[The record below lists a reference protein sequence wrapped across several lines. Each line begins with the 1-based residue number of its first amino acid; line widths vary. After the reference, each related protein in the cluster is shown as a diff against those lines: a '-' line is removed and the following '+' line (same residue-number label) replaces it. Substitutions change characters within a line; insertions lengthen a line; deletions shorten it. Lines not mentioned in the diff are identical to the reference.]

1 MTRDEF
7 VGQLQELVSQ
17 AYEEKLPM
25 MHLWGVL
32 SEQFKLVELML
43 DMEIVTQYKK
53 ARDEKND

>member
-7 VGQLQELVSQ
+7 SDQLQALVSH

-25 MHLWGVL
+25 LHLWSVL